1 MSVLRKLMIVPP
13 VAVGIGLVAYAISS
27 REPPAQIAIEESRTP
42 VRILSVEPQPFLPR
56 VSGFGTVAPSRI
68 WNAVAQVSGR
78 INAVNPDFVHGGT
91 VRKGDMLVRIA
102 PDDYELAIAQ
112 ARSEIESATA
122 EFEQAK
128 LSEQTIQQSLAIERD
143 ALQIARRE
151 LERQRDLAKRNTVA
165 EATVEAQESAVLA
178 QRARVQELENQL
190 TVLPFQ
196 LEALAQSEKVA
207 EASLA
212 IAELNLERTLISA
225 PFDARV
231 AAADVE
237 ISQYV
242 GVGTSMGTLDG
253 IESAEIDVQV
263 SPRQMAGFVR
273 LAFGGRE
280 LPAGGTAGQVPP
292 GVGFTAEVQV
302 GFPGTGQGWQ
312 AEVKRISDTV
322 DPETRSIGVIVSVPE
337 PYGQARPGVRPP
349 LIKGMFTEV
358 ELRAPVVQDVFLLPR
373 TVVRDGQVMIADADD
388 RLTFA
393 EVEIAYSLDD
403 IAVLRGGLEPGTRV
417 VVSDPSP
424 AIPGMLLAPTG
435 DPELGARLAASA
447 MPVGAGE

>member
-1 MSVLRKLMIVPP
+1 
-13 VAVGIGLVAYAISS
+13 
-27 REPPAQIAIEESRTP
+27 
-42 VRILSVEPQPFLPR
+42 
-56 VSGFGTVAPSRI
+56 
-68 WNAVAQVSGR
+68 
-78 INAVNPDFVHGGT
+78 
-91 VRKGDMLVRIA
+91 
-102 PDDYELAIAQ
+102 
-112 ARSEIESATA
+112 
-122 EFEQAK
+122 
-128 LSEQTIQQSLAIERD
+128 
-143 ALQIARRE
+143 
-151 LERQRDLAKRNTVA
+151 
-165 EATVEAQESAVLA
+165 
-178 QRARVQELENQL
+178 
-190 TVLPFQ
+190 
-196 LEALAQSEKVA
+196 
-207 EASLA
+207 
-212 IAELNLERTLISA
+212 
-225 PFDARV
+225 
-231 AAADVE
+231 
-237 ISQYV
+237 
-242 GVGTSMGTLDG
+242 
-253 IESAEIDVQV
+253 
-263 SPRQMAGFVR
+263 
-273 LAFGGRE
+273 
-280 LPAGGTAGQVPP
+280 
-292 GVGFTAEVQV
+292 V